1 MFKSQTM
8 KGLNFSILAFCIWKN
23 KRSVDRAMLAQHK
36 NRAFGNF
43 PSSYLF
49 AFIHYI
55 YIHYPIISQGGNEI
69 RLDYFFSTLPAR
81 VRFFR
86 HRGLPQE
93 LLWCGYQ
100 FHCPIH
106 FQFVLAIFLASVEN
120 DWWSLATRCVS
131 HVHGL
136 LPKNL
141 LRLL

>member
-23 KRSVDRAMLAQHK
+23 KRSIDRAMLAQHK

-43 PSSYLF
+43 PSSHLF
-49 AFIHYI
+49 GYIHYI
-55 YIHYPIISQGGNEI
+55 YNPKTPQRIHATIV
-69 RLDYFFSTLPAR
+69 DYYNTTLPAR